1 MFHEIQKSTAICF
14 RKSRKDFIYKI
25 AVKEEDK
32 SGSCALIAL
41 LMDNICYFANCGDS
55 RAIASF
61 NGGKIIKDLTKDH
74 KPNDPLE
81 KKRIEDNGGSI
92 YSNKAQDDLSKLI
105 SAVTEKE
112 IFRVVPGHLSVSR
125 AF

>member
-1 MFHEIQKSTAICF
+1 
-14 RKSRKDFIYKI
+14 
-25 AVKEEDK
+25 
-32 SGSCALIAL
+32 
-41 LMDNICYFANCGDS
+41 MDNICYFANCGDS

-105 SAVTEKE
+105 STVTEKE

-125 AF
+125 AFGDIDAKLASLGGKWGVIVPTQI